1 MEKLLVAIDGSAP
14 SERAADHAIRLS
26 AKYGMPVHF
35 VTVFPEPLVYGEVE
49 IYMTK
54 DKAKKIQTDR
64 GLEFLRPPL
73 ERARAAGV
81 EPTSEVVFGDIA
93 PTIVE
98 TGKAHGCA
106 AIIIGTRGMGAIGN
120 LLMGSVASKV
130 VYLSDLPVTL
140 IK

>member
-73 ERARAAGV
+73 ERARAAGATRYV
-81 EPTSEVVFGDIA
+81 EEAAVSVFSPPLSRPARRMAA
-93 PTIVE
+93 PPSSS
-98 TGKAHGCA
+98 ARA
-106 AIIIGTRGMGAIGN
+106 AWARLAIC
-120 LLMGSVASKV
+120 
-130 VYLSDLPVTL
+130 
-140 IK
+140 